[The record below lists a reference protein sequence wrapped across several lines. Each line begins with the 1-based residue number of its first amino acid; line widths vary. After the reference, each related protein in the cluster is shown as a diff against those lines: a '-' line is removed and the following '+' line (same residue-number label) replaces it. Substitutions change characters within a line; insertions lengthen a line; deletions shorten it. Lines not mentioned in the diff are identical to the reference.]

1 MLVVRQRNAFRSIQN
16 IVAFLF
22 IDGKRPFETL
32 WRRNGNRIFRNP
44 LVRLGIVGKPDG
56 LARQVLH
63 TNGTVSMLIFRHD
76 NRIWNHALLQHIAAA
91 KTDEAIPQYHIVVRT
106 AVDNIRTFPALQEIL
121 SAAAVNGI
129 VAQMAQ
135 LPVAAHPG
143 RFGFFMFVFFAGINR
158 IVTGHTDN
166 QIMSVTADNN
176 IRILI
181 QLRLRLIGSR
191 RNKGAAVK
199 DIVTVPAV
207 NYIGRHRTV
216 DTVIPVAHFRPN
228 AGTGRE
234 YGIRQTAA
242 YNFGI
247 TPAVRMKI
255 VITVGDTRQ
264 PFLHTGLGQIRLV
277 QQLDTQSGEAA
288 FAVVLGKFKEILHGH
303 FVRFVGFT

>member
-32 WRRNGNRIFRNP
+32 WRRNGNGIFRDKF
-44 LVRLGIVGKPDG
+44 VRLGIVGKPDG

-63 TNGTVSMLIFRHD
+63 GNGAVSISAVFVFRHD
-76 NRIWNHALLQHIAAA
+76 DCIRNHALLQHSAAA
-91 KTDEAIPQYHIVVRT
+91 KTDETIPQYHIVVRT
-106 AVDNIRTFPALQEIL
+106 AVDNIRTFPTLQEIL
-121 SAAAVNGI
+121 PAAAVNGI

-135 LPVAAHPG
+135 RPVAVYPG
-143 RFGFFMFVFFAGINR
+143 RLGFFMFVFFAGINR

-191 RNKGAAVK
+191 RNKGAAVE

-207 NYIGRHRTV
+207 NHIGRHRTV
-216 DTVIPVAHFRPN
+216 DTVVPVAHFRPN

-234 YGIRQTAA
+234 YGIRQTAT
-242 YNFGI
+242 YNFGMN
-247 TPAVRMKI
+247 PAVRIKI
-255 VITVGDTRQ
+255 VITVGNTRQ
-264 PFLHTGLGQIRLV
+264 PFLHTRFEQLCLV
-277 QQLDTQSGEAA
+277 QLDTQSG
-288 FAVVLGKFKEILHGH
+288 
-303 FVRFVGFT
+303 

>member
-1 MLVVRQRNAFRSIQN
+1 M
-16 IVAFLF
+16 
-22 IDGKRPFETL
+22 
-32 WRRNGNRIFRNP
+32 
-44 LVRLGIVGKPDG
+44 GIVGKPDG

-76 NRIWNHALLQHIAAA
+76 DCIRNHALLQHSAAA
-91 KTDEAIPQYHIVVRT
+91 KTDETIPQYHIVVRT
-106 AVDNIRTFPALQEIL
+106 AVNNIRTFPALQEIL
-121 SAAAVNGI
+121 SSAAVNGI

-135 LPVAAHPG
+135 RPVAAYPG

-191 RNKGAAVK
+191 RNKGAATE

-207 NYIGRHRTV
+207 NHIGRHRTE
-216 DTVIPVAHFRPN
+216 DTVVPIAHFRPN

-242 YNFGI
+242 YNFGMN
-247 TPAVRMKI
+247 PAVRMKI
-255 VITVGDTRQ
+255 IITVGNTRQ
-264 PFLHTGLGQIRLV
+264 LVLHTGFEQLCLI
-277 QQLDTQSGEAA
+277 QLDTQAG
-288 FAVVLGKFKEILHGH
+288 
-303 FVRFVGFT
+303 